1 MKRIFLVIG
10 LLMALFTA
18 GYGQFETQTQPYAAK
33 IILPDK
39 SEIKGEIVS
48 ENDKEIV
55 IRSATLGLL
64 TFQKTKVKKI
74 VYLYKKGDTFPNP
87 MPARYVL
94 GHSAFGIPK
103 GGLYLHSFFG
113 SISQGL
119 MYGITDNLSA
129 EGGIGLFTAVFVG
142 TPLYYGNLK
151 YGFPIAKN
159 LRGAVSIAHGEIF
172 HLILGNVSS
181 KLTTL
186 NALLTY
192 GDKERNLTFG
202 LGYNE
207 AIDYKSGWFQGSRS
221 NSYRGMSYS
230 LRGMTRVSNRLA
242 LITENWLL
250 EEGLPTPLDIES
262 SLLLS
267 GGLRIMWRKTALNF
281 LIGIGTETGEQGALL
296 LDFSIKF

>member
-1 MKRIFLVIG
+1 
-10 LLMALFTA
+10 MALFTA
-18 GYGQFETQTQPYAAK
+18 GYGQFETQTQPYAAR
-33 IILPDK
+33 IILLDK

-55 IRSATLGLL
+55 IRSATQGLL
-64 TFQKTKVKKI
+64 TFQKAEIKKI

-87 MPARYVL
+87 MPARYML
-94 GHSAFGIPK
+94 GHSAFNVQK

-113 SISQGL
+113 VYTQGL

-129 EGGIGLFTAVFVG
+129 EAGTSLGTLVVG
-142 TPLYYGNLK
+142 SPSYYGHLK

-159 LRGAVSIAHGEIF
+159 LLGAVSIAHGGMIS
-172 HLILGNVSS
+172 LIIIPFSFNI
-181 KLTTL
+181 TTL

-192 GDKERNLTFG
+192 GNKERNLTFG

-207 AIDYKSGWFQGSRS
+207 GSSGVSFGWIQGRGDF
-221 NSYRGMSYS
+221 RGMTYS
-230 LRGMTRVSNRLA
+230 LRGMARVSKRLA
-242 LITENWLL
+242 LITENWLPGK
-250 EEGLPTPLDIES
+250 GLSNPFEIE

-281 LIGIGTETGEQGALL
+281 LILINTEGTFEPDGLV
-296 LDFSIKF
+296 LDFSIKL